1 MKHFNKKLQEAKKA
15 QKIKDEKV
23 KEEKDWLLPSPAMQV
38 SYLGE
43 LMLRSSRSFIELAMF
58 DLDLESTAGEGGGKA
73 KRTILTA
80 PEPSSL
86 LLLDRCSPQP
96 SAAIKISDGSCN
108 FHQDNTR
115 HLPAKITPAPQA
127 NTSLKGTSR
136 NLAIRTPVCSQ
147 VQKSKNTYHSTWF
160 YCKLT
165 SQWFVLGSRH
175 HEYINE
181 RDTAFPLVRS
191 IDCTL
196 TNETT
201 GQNLVHYLLQER
213 ENLVGF
219 LAVISLLMKTI
230 PCLQ

>member
-1 MKHFNKKLQEAKKA
+1 MNWPCLIYSQ
-15 QKIKDEKV
+15 
-23 KEEKDWLLPSPAMQV
+23 S
-38 SYLGE
+38 
-43 LMLRSSRSFIELAMF
+43 LRRGKG
-58 DLDLESTAGEGGGKA
+58 AGEGEKNDSHCSRA
-73 KRTILTA
+73 LLPLSFRPLLT
-80 PEPSSL
+80 
-86 LLLDRCSPQP
+86 QP
-96 SAAIKISDGSCN
+96 SAAIKINDVSCN

-115 HLPAKITPAPQA
+115 HSPAKITPAPQG
-127 NTSLKGTSR
+127 NTSLKGEF
-136 NLAIRTPVCSQ
+136 LPPQ
-147 VQKSKNTYHSTWF
+147 VLKSKNTYHSTWF
-160 YCKLT
+160 YSKLT

-175 HEYINE
+175 HEYMNE

-201 GQNLVHYLLQER
+201 GQNLVQYLLQER